1 MLNCEQ
7 LSSPIYKKDFLLIV
21 YKNFCKTT
29 WKITYIM
36 DHEREEYDLGLF
48 FFFHIDFTP
57 WPA

>member
-7 LSSPIYKKDFLLIV
+7 LSSPISKKDFFIDCLQEFLQNHM
-21 YKNFCKTT
+21 KNHIYYGP
-29 WKITYIM
+29 WK
-36 DHEREEYDLGLF
+36 EYDLGLF